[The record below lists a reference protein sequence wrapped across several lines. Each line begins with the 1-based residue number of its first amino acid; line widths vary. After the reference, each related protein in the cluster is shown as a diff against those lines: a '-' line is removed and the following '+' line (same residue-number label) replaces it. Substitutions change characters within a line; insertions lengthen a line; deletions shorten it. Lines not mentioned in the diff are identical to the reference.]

1 MTTVMKGIGVIKRLS
16 KMLPQDSLLTMYKS
30 FVWPHLDYDQSN
42 SMIIYDQPNK
52 SSYQKIETIQYNAAF
67 FITSAIKGT
76 SQIKQ

>member
-1 MTTVMKGIGVIKRLS
+1 MTTVMKRIGVIKRLS